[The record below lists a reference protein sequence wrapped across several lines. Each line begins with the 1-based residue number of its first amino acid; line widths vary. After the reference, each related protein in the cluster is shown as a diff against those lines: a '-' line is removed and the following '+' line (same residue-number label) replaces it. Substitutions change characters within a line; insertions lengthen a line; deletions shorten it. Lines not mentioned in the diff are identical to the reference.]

1 MKEKRGEMSP
11 KSRRVLGKPPRC
23 CMQLDP
29 SKYDAALQNQQAK
42 ACWKCCKTPRKVTE
56 IFCVYTK
63 FPANKYD
70 RKSIFLTYLKPIYQL
85 KNKL

>member
-1 MKEKRGEMSP
+1 MEKRRDVTQTEEKG
-11 KSRRVLGKPPRC
+11 VWKPPRC

-56 IFCVYTK
+56 IFCVYTENFQQTNVIEK
-63 FPANKYD
+63 
-70 RKSIFLTYLKPIYQL
+70 IYF
-85 KNKL
+85 